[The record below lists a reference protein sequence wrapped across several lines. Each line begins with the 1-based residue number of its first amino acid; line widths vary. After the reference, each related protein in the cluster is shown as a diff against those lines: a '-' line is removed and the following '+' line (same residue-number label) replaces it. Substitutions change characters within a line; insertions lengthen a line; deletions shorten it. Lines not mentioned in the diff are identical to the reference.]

1 MKHNWQWVQRKTN
14 DKVNYSTVCQKAA
27 VALCILFLTH
37 MLSARL
43 RQFDQFTG
51 SRLRHSH
58 VHPYN
63 NRPFQSHLI
72 LMMNC
77 TSVESQKGVTVV
89 TVWPVNHL
97 QSAIFLCSFVDASRL
112 GPSQQGASKHS
123 AEMKNCVEV
132 LLPMFGNFAES
143 DGLAF
148 MWMCSSH
155 QKETQCKRK

>member
-14 DKVNYSTVCQKAA
+14 DKVNYSTGCQKAA

-72 LMMNC
+72 LMMNW

-89 TVWPVNHL
+89 TAWPVNHL

-123 AEMKNCVEV
+123 AEMKNRVEV
-132 LLPMFGNFAES
+132 LLPVFGNFAES

-155 QKETQCKRK
+155 QKETQCTWK